1 MISHCWTKRGS
12 GRDGR
17 KPLVWG
23 VSRRGLLTTLVILSA
38 SIFCS
43 SQPAFAQQKSK
54 LRPLR
59 IALPSNT
66 IGATHFYVGKSLGIF
81 ESYGF
86 EAQIL
91 VLEPRAALA
100 ALLTGDLDFYTAT
113 GTTTR
118 AALRGV
124 PVRIIMVGLNRPDHA
139 LVAAKGITSV
149 EQLRGK
155 VLGGYTAQATVNVI
169 LIELMRRKGLKP
181 DEYKILNVGTARLAA
196 LTSGNVPAA
205 VLNGV
210 ETVYAARQGF
220 RVLARAAEVIELST
234 GGLGTFITSLQSKR
248 DVFRSVVQATLE
260 CIRVTASQKER
271 AVPVLMKQLSLSQ
284 EDAASIYDHVHS
296 AWALDGRPT
305 PGAMKFEFEI
315 DQRDMGLKEFPKPE
329 QVYDFSLLEE
339 LGRR

>member
-1 MISHCWTKRGS
+1 MTRLRSTPRLIVLISIAIC
-12 GRDGR
+12 
-17 KPLVWG
+17 
-23 VSRRGLLTTLVILSA
+23 IC
-38 SIFCS
+38 CS
-43 SQPAFAQQKSK
+43 SVTLAQQGKK
-54 LRPLR
+54 LRLLR

-86 EAQIL
+86 EPQIL

-124 PVRIIMVGLNRPDHA
+124 PVRIILVGLNRPDHA
-139 LVAAKGITSV
+139 LVAAKEITSI

-155 VLGGYTAQATVNVI
+155 VLGGYTAQATVNVV
-169 LIELMRRKGLKP
+169 LTELMRRKGLRP

-196 LTSGNVPAA
+196 LTSGSVPAA
-205 VLNGV
+205 VLNGL
-210 ETVYAARQGF
+210 ETIYAAKQGF
-220 RVLARAAEVIELST
+220 RVLARAAEVVELST
-234 GGLGTFITSLQSKR
+234 GGLGASMTSLQNKR
-248 DVFRSVVQATLE
+248 ELFRTVIQATLE
-260 CIRVTASQKER
+260 CIRITATQKER
-271 AVPVLMKQLSLSQ
+271 VLPVLMKQLSLSQ
-284 EDAASIYDHVHS
+284 EDAGAIYDAIHT

-305 PGAMKFEFEI
+305 PGATKFEFDI
-315 DQRDMGLKEFPKPE
+315 DQRDMGLKEPPRPE

-339 LGRR
+339 LTKR

>member
-1 MISHCWTKRGS
+1 MRERYKI
-12 GRDGR
+12 
-17 KPLVWG
+17 LVALAI
-23 VSRRGLLTTLVILSA
+23 GLLLT
-38 SIFCS
+38 S
-43 SQPAFAQQKSK
+43 SLGSAQQPPK

-81 ESYGF
+81 ENYGF
-86 EAQIL
+86 ETQIL

-139 LVAAKGITSV
+139 LVAAKEFTSV

-155 VLGGYTAQATVNVI
+155 VLAGYTAQATVNVI
-169 LIELMRRKGLKP
+169 LTELMRRKGLRP
-181 DEYKILNVGTARLAA
+181 DEYKILNVGTARLGA
-196 LTSGNVPAA
+196 LISGNVPAA
-205 VLNGV
+205 VLNGL
-210 ETVYAARQGF
+210 ETIYAAKQGF
-220 RVLARAAEVIELST
+220 RVLARAAEVVELST
-234 GGLGTFITSLQSKR
+234 GGLGASMTNLQNKR
-248 DVFRSVVQATLE
+248 ELFRTVIQATLE
-260 CIRVTASQKER
+260 CIRITATQKER
-271 AVPVLMKQLSLSQ
+271 VLPVLMKQLSLSQ
-284 EDAASIYDHVHS
+284 EDAGAIYDAVHT

-305 PGAMKFEFEI
+305 PAATKFEFDI
-315 DQRDMGLKEFPKPE
+315 DQRDMRLKEPPRPE

-339 LGRR
+339 LTKR

>member
-1 MISHCWTKRGS
+1 MTRLRSTRHLIVFIS
-12 GRDGR
+12 
-17 KPLVWG
+17 
-23 VSRRGLLTTLVILSA
+23 IAA
-38 SIFCS
+38 SIVCCS
-43 SQPAFAQQKSK
+43 SDAFAQQGKK

-66 IGATHFYVGKSLGIF
+66 VGATHFYVGKSLGIF

-124 PVRIIMVGLNRPDHA
+124 PVRIILVGLNRPDHA
-139 LVAAKGITSV
+139 LVAAKEITSI

-155 VLGGYTAQATVNVI
+155 VLGGYTAQATVNVV
-169 LIELMRRKGLKP
+169 LTELMRRKGLRP

-196 LTSGNVPAA
+196 LTNGSVPAA
-205 VLNGV
+205 VLNGL

-234 GGLGTFITSLQSKR
+234 GGLGTSLASLQNKR
-248 DVFRSVVQATLE
+248 DILRSAVQATLE
-260 CIRVTASQKER
+260 SIRITASQKEK
-271 AVPVLMKQLSLSQ
+271 VLPVIMKQLSLSH
-284 EDAASIYDHVHS
+284 EDAASLYDANHS

-305 PGAMKFEFEI
+305 PGATKFEFEI
-315 DQRDMGLKEFPKPE
+315 DQRDMGLKEVPRSE
-329 QVYDFSLLEE
+329 QVFDFSLLEE
-339 LGRR
+339 LAKR